1 MKGVNLILL
10 FFFLAITNLTAQS
23 ESVNISAWIEVVD
36 LPTTKKIEIRGMV
49 KNESDQELTLYQK
62 MDLTKSGNAGTAK
75 HQQSGSFTI
84 SPNRTKILGRSSFY
98 KSNTDTYKVIFQIH
112 NDLGAIFTDSLSYP
126 ERPIV
131 VQRETPVKTIQSSP
145 TKKEESSIVQKE
157 TPTKTIQPNPT
168 KEETSVVQKET
179 PIKKEE
185 TKVAS
190 NTPVSKTLPPEI
202 KELILPTNTNKPIT
216 STRKSRTAVPVD
228 VLEIDGLII
237 DETRSKIARDFYD
250 LFYKKWIA
258 PQGAKNFSIY
268 IREEP
273 SRGRGA
279 QISLTLNEQKIFQNF
294 VPPRYDALE
303 NVVNFAIRV
312 TRARLKN
319 QANINDQLKE
329 EDQMGSG
336 I

>member
-1 MKGVNLILL
+1 MKGVNVNIIV
-10 FFFLAITNLTAQS
+10 FFLLAISNLTAQS
-23 ESVNISAWIEVVD
+23 ESVNIRAWIEVVD
-36 LPTTKKIEIRGMV
+36 LPQTKKIEIRGMI
-49 KNESDQELTLYQK
+49 KNDSDQELTLYQK
-62 MDLTKSGNAGTAK
+62 MDITKSGTSGTAK
-75 HQQSGSFTI
+75 HQQSGSFTV

-98 KSNTDTYKVIFQIH
+98 KNNTDNYQVVFQIR
-112 NDLGAIFTDSLSYP
+112 NDLGAIFTDSLFYP
-126 ERPIV
+126 EKPISEKKEILTQTARPIPPKK
-131 VQRETPVKTIQSSP
+131 ENPKIAATPSP
-145 TKKEESSIVQKE
+145 NKEVPISIKKPVPTTKKD
-157 TPTKTIQPNPT
+157 
-168 KEETSVVQKET
+168 
-179 PIKKEE
+179 
-185 TKVAS
+185 
-190 NTPVSKTLPPEI
+190 
-202 KELILPTNTNKPIT
+202 KPIT
-216 STRKSRTAVPVD
+216 TTKKSRAVVPVD

-258 PQGAKNFSIY
+258 PIGAKNFSIY

-279 QISLTLNEQKIFQNF
+279 QISLTLNEDKIFQNF

-312 TRARLKN
+312 TRARLSA
-319 QANINDQLKE
+319 QAKINDQLKE

>member
-1 MKGVNLILL
+1 MKGVNLNIIV
-10 FFFLAITNLTAQS
+10 FFLLAVSNLTAQS

-36 LPTTKKIEIRGMV
+36 LPEAKKIEIRGMI
-49 KNESDQELTLYQK
+49 KNDSDQELALYHK
-62 MDLTKSGNAGTAK
+62 IKVTKSGSAGTAK
-75 HQQSGSFTI
+75 HQQNGSFTL
-84 SPNRTKILGRSSFY
+84 SPNRTKILGRSSFN
-98 KSNTDTYKVIFQIH
+98 KNNTDNYKVIFQIR
-112 NDLGAIFTDSLSYP
+112 NDLGTIFTDSLYYP
-126 ERPIV
+126 EKPIL
-131 VQRETPVKTIQSSP
+131 
-145 TKKEESSIVQKE
+145 VQKE
-157 TPTKTIQPNPT
+157 APAKTPQ
-168 KEETSVVQKET
+168 SVT
-179 PIKKEE
+179 AKKEN
-185 TKVAS
+185 TKA
-190 NTPVSKTLPPEI
+190 TPPPAKNNTLPPAIE
-202 KELILPTNTNKPIT
+202 KLIPTNQKSKRIT
-216 STRKSRTAVPVD
+216 GTKKSRTSVPVD

-258 PQGAKNFSIY
+258 PNGAKNFSIY

-279 QISLTLNEQKIFQNF
+279 QISLTLNDNKIFQNF

-312 TRARLKN
+312 TRARLN
-319 QANINDQLKE
+319 AQAKISDQIKE

>member
-1 MKGVNLILL
+1 MIFIKLLFIITDDMKGVYLSII
-10 FFFLAITNLTAQS
+10 FFLATITSMMAQS
-23 ESVNISAWIEVVD
+23 ESANISAWIEVVN
-36 LPTTKKIEIRGMV
+36 LSTTKKIEIRGMI

-62 MDLTKSGNAGTAK
+62 MDLTKSGSSGTAK
-75 HQQSGSFTI
+75 HQQSGGFTVG
-84 SPNRTKILGRSSFY
+84 PNRTKVLSRSSFY
-98 KSNTDTYKVIFQIH
+98 KSNTDSYKVIYRIQ
-112 NDLGAIFTDSLSYP
+112 NDLGVIFTDSLFYP
-126 ERPIV
+126 EKPIL
-131 VQRETPVKTIQSSP
+131 
-145 TKKEESSIVQKE
+145 VQKE
-157 TPTKTIQPNPT
+157 KPKKAIEKTLIKEEKPKVATNPNPPA
-168 KEETSVVQKET
+168 KEAV
-179 PIKKEE
+179 PDIIKKLIP
-185 TKVAS
+185 T
-190 NTPVSKTLPPEI
+190 SKS
-202 KELILPTNTNKPIT
+202 NKPIVSSKKTNT
-216 STRKSRTAVPVD
+216 SVPVD

-279 QISLTLNEQKIFQNF
+279 QISLTLNDQKIFKNF

-312 TRARLKN
+312 TRAKLKDRS
-319 QANINDQLKE
+319 NIESQLKE

>member
-1 MKGVNLILL
+1 MKGVNLIIV
-10 FFFLAITNLTAQS
+10 FFLLAITSLVAQS
-23 ESVNISAWIEVVD
+23 ESANISAWIEVVD
-36 LPTTKKIEIRGMV
+36 LPTTKKIEIRGMI

-62 MDLTKSGNAGTAK
+62 MELTKSGNSGTAK
-75 HQQSGSFTI
+75 HQQSGSFTV

-98 KSNTDTYKVIFQIH
+98 KNNTDNYKVVFKIH
-112 NDLGAIFTDSLSYP
+112 NDLGTIFTDSLFYP
-126 ERPIV
+126 DSTPIV
-131 VQRETPVKTIQSSP
+131 TKKKEIPTKSVQSNQDKKENPIVLDKKESKKTISP
-145 TKKEESSIVQKE
+145 TTKKEKNTKDNVVTNPPKNKE
-157 TPTKTIQPNPT
+157 LPEALKKLIPPTK
-168 KEETSVVQKET
+168 
-179 PIKKEE
+179 
-185 TKVAS
+185 
-190 NTPVSKTLPPEI
+190 
-202 KELILPTNTNKPIT
+202 TNKPIT
-216 STRKSRTAVPVD
+216 STRKSNAKVPVD

-258 PQGAKNFSIY
+258 PVGAKNFSIY

-279 QISLTLNEQKIFQNF
+279 QVSLTLNEQKIFQNF

-303 NVVNFAIRV
+303 NVVNFAIRI
-312 TRARLKN
+312 TRARLKA
-319 QANINDQLKE
+319 QANIDSQLKE

>member
-1 MKGVNLILL
+1 MKGVYTILI
-10 FFFLAITNLTAQS
+10 FFLLAITSLMAQT
-23 ESVNISAWIEVVD
+23 ESVNISAWIEVVE
-36 LPTTKKIEIRGMV
+36 LPATKKIEIRGMI

-62 MDLTKSGNAGTAK
+62 MELTKSGSSGTAK
-75 HQQSGSFTI
+75 HQQSGSFTV

-98 KSNTDTYKVIFQIH
+98 KSNTDSYKVIFKIH

-126 ERPIV
+126 EKLIIA
-131 VQRETPVKTIQSSP
+131 E
-145 TKKEESSIVQKE
+145 KK
-157 TPTKTIQPNPT
+157 TPTKTLPPT
-168 KEETSVVQKET
+168 
-179 PIKKEE
+179 PAKKEGP
-185 TKVAS
+185 KVAT
-190 NTPVSKTLPPEI
+190 TPPTTGKSLPPEI
-202 KELILPTNTNKPIT
+202 KKLLPPSKSKKPIT
-216 STRKSRTAVPVD
+216 STKKSRAAVPVD

-279 QISLTLNEQKIFQNF
+279 QVSLTLNEQKIFQNF

-303 NVVNFAIRV
+303 NVVNFAIRI
-312 TRARLKN
+312 TRARLRDR
-319 QANINDQLKE
+319 ANIDSQLKE

>member
-1 MKGVNLILL
+1 MKGVYLIIV
-10 FFFLAITNLTAQS
+10 FFLTAITSLMSQS

-36 LPTTKKIEIRGMV
+36 LPATKQIEIRGMI

-75 HQQSGSFTI
+75 HQQSGSFTVN
-84 SPNRTKILGRSSFY
+84 PDQTKILGRSSFY
-98 KSNTDTYKVIFQIH
+98 KNNTDSYTVIFKIQ
-112 NDLGAIFTDSLSYP
+112 NDLGTILTDSLFYP
-126 ERPIV
+126 ERLPSILTKKKEVPTKSIQPSQEKKDNPIV
-131 VQRETPVKTIQSSP
+131 QEKKETIKTIP
-145 TKKEESSIVQKE
+145 PKTNTPKEKNTKDKVATTNPPKSKELPEALKKLLP
-157 TPTKTIQPNPT
+157 PTKT
-168 KEETSVVQKET
+168 
-179 PIKKEE
+179 
-185 TKVAS
+185 
-190 NTPVSKTLPPEI
+190 KTD
-202 KELILPTNTNKPIT
+202 KTIT
-216 STRKSRTAVPVD
+216 SSRKSSASVPVD

-250 LFYKKWIA
+250 LFYKKWVA
-258 PQGAKNFSIY
+258 PVGAKNFSIY

-294 VPPRYDALE
+294 VPPRYEALE
-303 NVVNFAIRV
+303 NVVNFAIRT
-312 TRARLKN
+312 TRARLSARAK
-319 QANINDQLKE
+319 INDQLKE

>member
-1 MKGVNLILL
+1 M
-10 FFFLAITNLTAQS
+10 AQS
-23 ESVNISAWIEVVD
+23 ESVNISAWIEVID
-36 LPTTKKIEIRGMV
+36 LPTTKKVEIRGMI
-49 KNESDQELTLYQK
+49 KNESDQELTLYK
-62 MDLTKSGNAGTAK
+62 KIELTKSGRSGTAK
-75 HQQSGSFTI
+75 HQQSGSFTV
-84 SPNRTKILGRSSFY
+84 SPNRTKVLSRSSFQ
-98 KSNTDTYKVIFQIH
+98 KSDNDNYKVIFRIH
-112 NDLGAIFTDSLSYP
+112 NDLGVIFTHSLFYP
-126 ERPIV
+126 EKP
-131 VQRETPVKTIQSSP
+131 
-145 TKKEESSIVQKE
+145 SIVTEKK
-157 TPTKTIQPNPT
+157 TPLKIIQPNPT
-168 KEETSVVQKET
+168 KKESSKIAAT
-179 PIKKEE
+179 PPK
-185 TKVAS
+185 
-190 NTPVSKTLPPEI
+190 SKPLPPEL
-202 KELILPTNTNKPIT
+202 KKLITPSNRNKPIT
-216 STRKSRTAVPVD
+216 STRKSRAVVPVD

-279 QISLTLNEQKIFQNF
+279 QVSLTLNEQKIFQNF

-312 TRARLKN
+312 TRARLRDR
-319 QANINDQLKE
+319 ANIDLQLKE

>member
-1 MKGVNLILL
+1 MKGVNLNIIL
-10 FFFLAITNLTAQS
+10 FFLLAVTSLTAQS

-36 LPTTKKIEIRGMV
+36 VPDSEKIEIRGMI

-62 MDLTKSGNAGTAK
+62 MELTKSGGAGTAK
-75 HQQSGSFTI
+75 HQQSGSFSV
-84 SPNRTKILGRSSFY
+84 SPDRTKILGRSSFY
-98 KSNTDTYKVIFQIH
+98 KNSIDNYTVIFQIR
-112 NDLGAIFTDSLSYP
+112 NDLGAIFTDSLYYP
-126 ERPIV
+126 EKP
-131 VQRETPVKTIQSSP
+131 
-145 TKKEESSIVQKE
+145 SIVQKE
-157 TPTKTIQPNPT
+157 TPVKKVIPNTTTKTQ
-168 KEETSVVQKET
+168 
-179 PIKKEE
+179 
-185 TKVAS
+185 
-190 NTPVSKTLPPEI
+190 
-202 KELILPTNTNKPIT
+202 KPIT
-216 STRKSRTAVPVD
+216 STRRSRVYVPVD

-258 PQGAKNFSIY
+258 PLDAKNFSIY

-279 QISLTLNEQKIFQNF
+279 QISLTLNDQKIFQNF

-303 NVVNFAIRV
+303 NVVNFAIRI
-312 TRARLKN
+312 TRSRLSA
-319 QANINDQLKE
+319 QAKIEDQLKE

>member
-1 MKGVNLILL
+1 MKGVNLIIV
-10 FFFLAITNLTAQS
+10 FFLLAITSLMAQS
-23 ESVNISAWIEVVD
+23 ESANISAWIEVVD
-36 LPTTKKIEIRGMV
+36 LPATKKIEIRGMI

-62 MDLTKSGNAGTAK
+62 MELTKSGNAGTAK

-98 KSNTDTYKVIFQIH
+98 KNNTDSYKVVFKIQ
-112 NDLGAIFTDSLSYP
+112 NDLGTIFTDSLFYP
-126 ERPIV
+126 ERPPV
-131 VQRETPVKTIQSSP
+131 LAKKETPKKSVQPSP
-145 TKKEESSIVQKE
+145 EKKENAIVLQKKE
-157 TPTKTIQPNPT
+157 TPTKTIAPT
-168 KEETSVVQKET
+168 T
-179 PIKKEE
+179 KKEKN
-185 TKVAS
+185 TKDNVVA
-190 NTPVSKTLPPEI
+190 NPPKNKELPEALKNLLPP
-202 KELILPTNTNKPIT
+202 KKTNKPIT
-216 STRKSRTAVPVD
+216 SSRKSSAAVPVD

-258 PQGAKNFSIY
+258 PAGAKNFSIY

-279 QISLTLNEQKIFQNF
+279 QVSLTLNEQKIFQNF

-312 TRARLKN
+312 TRARLRD
-319 QANINDQLKE
+319 QANIDSQLKE

>member
-1 MKGVNLILL
+1 M
-10 FFFLAITNLTAQS
+10 AQT

-36 LPTTKKIEIRGMV
+36 LPATKKIEIRGMI

-62 MDLTKSGNAGTAK
+62 MELTKSGSSGTAK
-75 HQQSGSFTI
+75 HQQSGSFTV

-98 KSNTDTYKVIFQIH
+98 KSNTDSYKVIFKIH

-126 ERPIV
+126 EKPIIA
-131 VQRETPVKTIQSSP
+131 EKKTPTKIIQP
-145 TKKEESSIVQKE
+145 NATKKESPTVAA
-157 TPTKTIQPNPT
+157 TPS
-168 KEETSVVQKET
+168 TSK
-179 PIKKEE
+179 P
-185 TKVAS
+185 
-190 NTPVSKTLPPEI
+190 LPPEI
-202 KELILPTNTNKPIT
+202 KELILPSKSNKPIT
-216 STRKSRTAVPVD
+216 STKKSSAAVPVD

-279 QISLTLNEQKIFQNF
+279 QVSLTLNEQKIFQNF

-303 NVVNFAIRV
+303 NVVNFAIRI
-312 TRARLKN
+312 TRARLTDR
-319 QANINDQLKE
+319 ANIDSQLKE

>member
-1 MKGVNLILL
+1 MKGVYLSII
-10 FFFLAITNLTAQS
+10 FFLVAITSLIAQS
-23 ESVNISAWIEVVD
+23 ESANISAWIEVID
-36 LPTTKKIEIRGMV
+36 LSASQKIEIRGMI

-62 MDLTKSGNAGTAK
+62 MELTKTGSSGTAK
-75 HQQSGSFTI
+75 HQQSGSFTV
-84 SPNRTKILGRSSFY
+84 SPDHTKVLGRSSFY
-98 KSNTDTYKVIFQIH
+98 KSNTDSYKVIFRIQ
-112 NDLGAIFTDSLSYP
+112 NDLGVIFTDSLFYP
-126 ERPIV
+126 ERPIL
-131 VQRETPVKTIQSSP
+131 
-145 TKKEESSIVQKE
+145 VQK
-157 TPTKTIQPNPT
+157 KKQ
-168 KEETSVVQKET
+168 VQKKIEKKAIEKSQ
-179 PIKKEE
+179 IKKEKP
-185 TKVAS
+185 KVAANPPTPTPTPSPTVKSKVPDVIKKLIPKS
-190 NTPVSKTLPPEI
+190 NSD
-202 KELILPTNTNKPIT
+202 KPIVSSKKT
-216 STRKSRTAVPVD
+216 KSSVPVD

-279 QISLTLNEQKIFQNF
+279 QISLTLNDQKIFKNF

-312 TRARLKN
+312 TRAKLKDRS
-319 QANINDQLKE
+319 NIDSQLKE

>member
-1 MKGVNLILL
+1 MKGVYLSII
-10 FFFLAITNLTAQS
+10 FFLLTITSLRAQS
-23 ESVNISAWIEVVD
+23 ESANISAWIEVAD
-36 LPTTKKIEIRGMV
+36 LTASKKIEIRGMI

-62 MDLTKSGNAGTAK
+62 MEVTKSGSSGTAN
-75 HQQSGSFTI
+75 HQQSGNFTV
-84 SPNRTKILGRSSFY
+84 SSKRTKVLGRSSFY
-98 KSNTDTYKVIFQIH
+98 KSNTDSYKVIFRIQ
-112 NDLGAIFTDSLSYP
+112 NDLGVIFTDSLFYP

-131 VQRETPVKTIQSSP
+131 VEKKKRKAIEKKKEKLTFENSSVKKEKPIVTAKSNSPVKQDVPDILKKLIPTSKSTKPIVSS
-145 TKKEESSIVQKE
+145 KK
-157 TPTKTIQPNPT
+157 TKT
-168 KEETSVVQKET
+168 S
-179 PIKKEE
+179 
-185 TKVAS
+185 
-190 NTPVSKTLPPEI
+190 
-202 KELILPTNTNKPIT
+202 
-216 STRKSRTAVPVD
+216 VPVD

-258 PQGAKNFSIY
+258 PKGAKNFSIY
-268 IREEP
+268 IKEEP

-279 QISLTLNEQKIFQNF
+279 QISLTLNDQEIFKNF

-312 TRARLKN
+312 TRAKLKDRS
-319 QANINDQLKE
+319 NIDSQLKE

>member
-1 MKGVNLILL
+1 MKGVYINIIFLL
-10 FFFLAITNLTAQS
+10 FTITSMMAQS

-36 LPTTKKIEIRGMV
+36 LPTTKKIEFRGMI

-62 MDLTKSGNAGTAK
+62 MELIKSGNTGTAK
-75 HQQSGSFTI
+75 HQQSGSFTV

-98 KSNTDTYKVIFQIH
+98 KNNTDHYKIIFRIH
-112 NDLGAIFTDSLSYP
+112 NDLGTIFTDSLFYP
-126 ERPIV
+126 EKPIV
-131 VQRETPVKTIQSSP
+131 AEKKTSTKIVQPNS
-145 TKKEESSIVQKE
+145 TKKENSKIVT
-157 TPTKTIQPNPT
+157 TPT
-168 KEETSVVQKET
+168 TSK
-179 PIKKEE
+179 P
-185 TKVAS
+185 
-190 NTPVSKTLPPEI
+190 LPPEL
-202 KELILPTNTNKPIT
+202 KKLILPSETDKPIT
-216 STRKSRTAVPVD
+216 STKKSSTSVPVD

-258 PQGAKNFSIY
+258 PKGAKNFSIY
-268 IREEP
+268 IKEEP

-279 QISLTLNEQKIFQNF
+279 QVSLSLNEQKIFQNF

-312 TRARLKN
+312 TRARLRDR
-319 QANINDQLKE
+319 ANIDSQLKE

>member
-1 MKGVNLILL
+1 MKGVHLIILIFLL
-10 FFFLAITNLTAQS
+10 VITNLTAQS

-36 LPTTKKIEIRGMV
+36 LPALKKIEIRGMI

-62 MDLTKSGNAGTAK
+62 MELTKSGSAGTAK
-75 HQQSGSFTI
+75 HQQSGSFTV

-98 KSNTDTYKVIFQIH
+98 KNNTDTYTVIFQIR
-112 NDLGAIFTDSLSYP
+112 NDLGAIFTDSLYYP
-126 ERPIV
+126 EKAILAQKEVPTNAAQPSINKKSNM
-131 VQRETPVKTIQSSP
+131 VQKEVPAKAVNP
-145 TKKEESSIVQKE
+145 PETKKEEPQVAVTTPSNKELPPALQKLI
-157 TPTKTIQPNPT
+157 PNTKTQ
-168 KEETSVVQKET
+168 E
-179 PIKKEE
+179 
-185 TKVAS
+185 
-190 NTPVSKTLPPEI
+190 
-202 KELILPTNTNKPIT
+202 PIT
-216 STRKSRTAVPVD
+216 STRKSRATVPVD

-258 PQGAKNFSIY
+258 PAGAKNFSIY
-268 IREEP
+268 VREEP

-303 NVVNFAIRV
+303 NVVNFAIRI
-312 TRARLKN
+312 TRARLRD
-319 QANINDQLKE
+319 QANIDTQLKE